1 MLTRL
6 IVVLLFSCCV
16 AGRPFSSRAAS
27 RSRLVVASRWRIVIG
42 DLPVA
47 VALHACG
54 SPGLRLVS
62 RLVERG
68 GFGFSY
74 YHRREWIGDGSR
86 LAVSGPVLA
95 CLCAV
100 GVGRCRSHHRS
111 SRLLPIV
118 LWLRGVGPCGV
129 PHFAHRCLLLVPGGY
144 RSCLV
149 PLIRFEAG
157 GTEGWTAAA
166 CLDIVMW
173 LIVSRRL
180 MYIMNM
186 IYAMYI
192 KDTRIQ

>member
-1 MLTRL
+1 M
-6 IVVLLFSCCV
+6 
-16 AGRPFSSRAAS
+16 
-27 RSRLVVASRWRIVIG
+27 ASRWRIVIG

-74 YHRREWIGDGSR
+74 YPRREWIGGGSR

-118 LWLRGVGPCGV
+118 LWLRGVRPCGV
-129 PHFAHRCLLLVPGGY
+129 PHLARRRLLLAPGAVAFA
-144 RSCLV
+144 SCRLSD
-149 PLIRFEAG
+149 LRRTRREAG
-157 GTEGWTAAA
+157 RRPAWLSWR
-166 CLDIVMW
+166 CSSCIV
-173 LIVSRRL
+173 
-180 MYIMNM
+180 
-186 IYAMYI
+186 
-192 KDTRIQ
+192 D